1 MNTCHSAFISF
12 FSLQVF
18 KDPHPDKYTVK
29 ANRDLLDQQKQQQQ
43 LALQQQQPPSPS
55 TLTAAVTTYWA
66 PPSTSIQVEVH
77 LKNEIN
83 PEGPGTGSGRQP
95 VNAVCFSLP
104 AQESTKAFYDAV
116 IGFLKT
122 IPPYNVLLSSN
133 IKFDFVDPVV
143 VHEEEILPI
152 DPSFKVPQ
160 PRMIIGEWN
169 KPLIKVYLGF
179 AVHPPP
185 PSVETDKT
193 LDKTLDKMMDT
204 MKDNMMDK
212 IISFAKSLKSNP
224 IRKEATK
231 RSRSE
236 VNDNAGKKLKRVH
249 PRD

>member
-1 MNTCHSAFISF
+1 MSF
-12 FSLQVF
+12 CNFLVIFKLQVF
-18 KDPHPDKYTVK
+18 KDPHLDKYTVK
-29 ANRDLLDQQKQQQQ
+29 ANRDLLDQQQQ
-43 LALQQQQPPSPS
+43 LALQQLQQQTLAASIDSTPPS
-55 TLTAAVTTYWA
+55 
-66 PPSTSIQVEVH
+66 SIQVEVH
-77 LKNEIN
+77 LRNEIN
-83 PEGPGTGSGRQP
+83 PESSGTGSGRQS

-104 AQESTKAFYDAV
+104 AQESTKAFYDSV

-160 PRMIIGEWN
+160 PRMILGEGN
-169 KPLIKVYLGF
+169 EPQVLIKVYLGF
-179 AVHPPP
+179 VVPPPP

-193 LDKTLDKMMDT
+193 MNKMMDT
-204 MKDNMMDK
+204 MKDNVIDQF
-212 IISFAKSLKSNP
+212 ISYAKSLKSNP

-231 RSRSE
+231 RARSE
-236 VNDNAGKKLKRVH
+236 VPDNVGKKLKRVH

>member
-1 MNTCHSAFISF
+1 MSLCKFLVIF
-12 FSLQVF
+12 KLQVF

-29 ANRDLLDQQKQQQQ
+29 ANHDLLDQQQQQ
-43 LALQQQQPPSPS
+43 LALQQQQQQK
-55 TLTAAVTTYWA
+55 TLAASIDSA
-66 PPSTSIQVEVH
+66 PPSSIQVEVH

-83 PEGPGTGSGRQP
+83 PEGSGTGSGRQS

-116 IGFLKT
+116 VGFLRT

-193 LDKTLDKMMDT
+193 LDKMMDT

-236 VNDNAGKKLKRVH
+236 VNDNAGKKLKTVN